1 MKISED
7 EARRF
12 LESLLPMQEAEQ
24 QLLCPR
30 CGRHELY
37 TGKHSFLNPL
47 SRYAHVHICERCWMD
62 EALREIDND
71 PVPLTIWRRP
81 HRLYRLEISTMAG
94 RLCLAQSASHNF
106 YEVLRI

>member
-30 CGRHELY
+30 CGRNELY

-71 PVPLTIWRRP
+71 PVPLTIW
-81 HRLYRLEISTMAG
+81 
-94 RLCLAQSASHNF
+94 SAVFPFVMSGKAPPTNSSHQDSDAPTGF
-106 YEVLRI
+106 IGWR